1 MRAGLRPAPTD
12 LKFSMETKRKIIIAV
27 SGGHEAEEPVL
38 QNAYLLGKEIA
49 GRGYVLITG
58 GGRGVMEAA
67 SRGAAETGGIVIGIL
82 PSDRK
87 HPLPG
92 YPNKYVAIP
101 IYTGMS
107 DARNVILAKAPD
119 VLVALKGAFGTLSEI
134 ALARKSGV
142 PVIVMRSAG
151 FQVPDDL
158 GCLFADSVQ
167 AVMQAIENLPVR

>member
-1 MRAGLRPAPTD
+1 
-12 LKFSMETKRKIIIAV
+12 MEKKIIIAV

-58 GGRGVMEAA
+58 GGGGVMESA
-67 SRGAAETGGIVIGIL
+67 SRGAAENGGIVIGIL
-82 PSDRK
+82 PSERS

-92 YPNKYVAIP
+92 YPNKYVTIP

-119 VLVALKGAFGTLSEI
+119 ALVALKGTSGTLSEI

-142 PVIVMRSAG
+142 PVIVMRSEG
-151 FQVPDDL
+151 FQVPAEL

-167 AVMQAIENLPVR
+167 AIMQAIEKFPVR